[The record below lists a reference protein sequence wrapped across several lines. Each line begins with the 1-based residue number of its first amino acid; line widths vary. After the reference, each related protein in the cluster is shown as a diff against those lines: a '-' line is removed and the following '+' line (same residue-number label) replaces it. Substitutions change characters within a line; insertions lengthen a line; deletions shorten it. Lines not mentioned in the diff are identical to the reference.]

1 MKLENVEILNTPI
14 CVTIVGDRYFRN
26 EKELIIKVTTDTQI
40 LEYTLLPGFVTDFR
54 SGGPL
59 VDVFIQQF
67 GTELM
72 QAAYICHDIAYTP
85 MFTSEGHRDHQIA
98 KDFADALLEQMLVFA
113 NIKPWKAKIVHFAL
127 TCCGKK
133 AYMND
138 NAYSVEN
145 STRYKFEIRD
155 ANSL

>member
-1 MKLENVEILNTPI
+1 MKLLNVEIMNSPI
-14 CVTIVGDRYFRN
+14 YVTIAGDRYFRN
-26 EKELIIKVTTDTQI
+26 ERELTIKVTTDAQI

-59 VDVFIQQF
+59 VDHFIQQF

-85 MFTSEGHRDHQIA
+85 MFTDEGRRGHQIE
-98 KDFADALLEQMLVFA
+98 KPFADALLEQMLIFA
-113 NIKPWKAKIVHFAL
+113 QVKKWKARIVWLAL
-127 TCCGKK
+127 KLFGKK
-133 AYMND
+133 SYVKD

-145 STRYKFEIRD
+145 AKKYRLNVYRSVC
-155 ANSL
+155 